1 MQPALFL
8 LVMRPLLATYC
19 FVTYF
24 AGFGVTNGFV
34 NNWAKPITTP
44 CIPRTLTQSMPFF
57 RSTSG
62 QITTIPLLLSPM
74 ILVDNVSS
82 GLSSA
87 TNIVSTGLSR
97 ASSSILISTVDSDI
111 ESIPT
116 DEFGKVF
123 AGGIF
128 LMFGGVLSALIVG
141 LILEFGNK
149 YDQVMF
155 DSFMQNEAT
164 KQDFLNSLS
173 PEDRIKAEEVLAQ
186 MNISTEKVA
195 TSSNDGKRSSNVGP
209 PATAQKKEEMS
220 LFTDYD
226 D

>member
-1 MQPALFL
+1 
-8 LVMRPLLATYC
+8 
-19 FVTYF
+19 
-24 AGFGVTNGFV
+24 
-34 NNWAKPITTP
+34 
-44 CIPRTLTQSMPFF
+44 
-57 RSTSG
+57 
-62 QITTIPLLLSPM
+62 
-74 ILVDNVSS
+74 
-82 GLSSA
+82 
-87 TNIVSTGLSR
+87 
-97 ASSSILISTVDSDI
+97 
-111 ESIPT
+111 
-116 DEFGKVF
+116 
-123 AGGIF
+123 
-128 LMFGGVLSALIVG
+128 MFGGVLSALIVG